1 MRKFYNF
8 TYYIQINL
16 SSING
21 MTVKKDSVFANY
33 ENVPTA

>member
-21 MTVKKDSVFANY
+21 MTVKKDSLSANY